1 VVIEGVLRWVAT
13 LQLFYQVL
21 LAGAFLFGAVA
32 LLFGLSTG
40 NPAFV
45 AVAVFWLVVAPAA
58 IRLSERSEADER
70 G

>member
-1 VVIEGVLRWVAT
+1 MIERVLLWVAT

-21 LAGAFLFGAVA
+21 LAGAFLFGALA

-45 AVAVFWLVVAPAA
+45 AVAVFWLLVAPTAVW
-58 IRLSERSEADER
+58 LSERSEANES